1 MDESKELIYL
11 LEKMTDKVSLIFD
24 IPKENAFSASTFILS
39 QPQFPGFK
47 NISEE
52 DNESIKSYFDRYKR
66 NNFNNGIIRRAFN
79 EAYLFSLRDYS
90 EVEINT
96 TSELI
101 ILYLRMITITLRKLM
116 DFEHVVVLNPY
127 SNIGSLASSLAISNL
142 NDEDLFVVEE
152 REKYASLTMNL
163 RDLLGYKY
171 KVSNSLPSLSF
182 RSDIIVSDPFL
193 RNTEDILI
201 FFEDYHDY
209 LNEGGFFVV
218 SLMSEYVRSRVFADM
233 VERYGLILIGLIE
246 YPKDLYDGIIE
257 NTIVILE
264 KKGEKNKE
272 FFRAEMPS
280 VKNIEANYKVLNDIE
295 TYLKNYLK
303 GE

>member
-11 LEKMTDKVSLIFD
+11 FEKMTDKVSLIFD

-142 NDEDLFVVEE
+142 NDEDLFVV
-152 REKYASLTMNL
+152 
-163 RDLLGYKY
+163 
-171 KVSNSLPSLSF
+171 
-182 RSDIIVSDPFL
+182 
-193 RNTEDILI
+193 
-201 FFEDYHDY
+201 
-209 LNEGGFFVV
+209 
-218 SLMSEYVRSRVFADM
+218 
-233 VERYGLILIGLIE
+233 
-246 YPKDLYDGIIE
+246 
-257 NTIVILE
+257 
-264 KKGEKNKE
+264 
-272 FFRAEMPS
+272 
-280 VKNIEANYKVLNDIE
+280 
-295 TYLKNYLK
+295 
-303 GE
+303 